1 LILLFEVQTQ
11 QFKYHLE
18 KLSTRR
24 RLPAMVSK
32 AESLYD
38 IRQQAYAEGFKP
50 MIFDAI
56 AKARAGVT
64 SYSEIMRVIPMLL

>member
-1 LILLFEVQTQ
+1 
-11 QFKYHLE
+11 
-18 KLSTRR
+18 
-24 RLPAMVSK
+24 MVSK